1 MTERYTQE
9 ELKEYFYEALSMFN
23 EVLDTDITPETVV
36 NSIPN
41 KTYALSHEFWHEEK
55 SLKRI
60 VFRLGLSFFFCAIF
74 RAAPVVSSV
83 MTHSIHG

>member
-36 NSIPN
+36 IDFFTPN
-41 KTYALSHEFWHEEK
+41 NGLAVYKNFCEK
-55 SLKRI
+55 Y
-60 VFRLGLSFFFCAIF
+60 FRQRFFFGK
-74 RAAPVVSSV
+74 
-83 MTHSIHG
+83 TL